1 MKNDEDIE
9 KQILRVHHWN
19 CAFSRRFLLLLFEHG
34 QLELDFF
41 LIGLPFVAFAWLT
54 AYINWQLWVE
64 EVEER
69 ARSGE
74 RDDEEYTGD

>member
-1 MKNDEDIE
+1 MMRI
-9 KQILRVHHWN
+9 
-19 CAFSRRFLLLLFEHG
+19 SRNRFYVFIIGIALSAVGFYFIYLSIINLNST
-34 QLELDFF
+34 FF